1 MPETTDIYDAKIMP
15 RVIYCIHGLSMFLY
29 KLGRAPPMQDLSGKA
44 KFTSDEISA
53 MSSAL
58 ARYTKYHN
66 MYCEWITNIGII

>member
-1 MPETTDIYDAKIMP
+1 MHVLSKQVFLPETTDIYDAKNMP

-58 ARYTKYHN
+58 ARYLT
-66 MYCEWITNIGII
+66 